1 MSDAPA
7 LAADFGSPQ
16 RSGSRL
22 RAMLRAFVDIVH
34 PPACVACG
42 VGLTLPHALCPACWR
57 AMPFI
62 ERPVCERLGRPL
74 PVDFG
79 VPMLC
84 ATALAEPPAF
94 DRARAVVRYD
104 GPGREMVH
112 RLKYGD
118 GLHLVPAMSAWMER
132 AGAELV
138 VDADLLVPVP
148 LHRFRLWRRRF
159 NQAASLAR
167 PIAER
172 SGKPLL
178 TDALRRVRSTAP
190 QPGLT
195 RKERAANLHRAFAV
209 KGRNAERIRG
219 ARVLLVDD
227 VLTTGATAEA
237 CTRALLAAGASAV
250 DLLVFA
256 CVVPGD

>member
-1 MSDAPA
+1 MIDGEIIGRGHAA
-7 LAADFGSPQ
+7 AADT
-16 RSGSRL
+16 RSRL
-22 RAMLRAFVDIVH
+22 SGFLRALVDLVH
-34 PPACVACG
+34 PPACIACG
-42 VGLTLPHALCPACWR
+42 AGLISPHALCPACWR
-57 AMPFI
+57 TMPFI
-62 ERPVCERLGRPL
+62 ERPFCERLGRPL

-79 VPMLC
+79 VPMLSP
-84 ATALAEPPAF
+84 AALAEPPGF
-94 DRARAVVRYD
+94 DRARAVVRYE
-104 GPGREMVH
+104 GPGRELVH
-112 RLKYGD
+112 RLKYRD
-118 GLHLVPAMSAWMER
+118 GLHLVPAMSAWMAR

-138 VDADLLVPVP
+138 ADADILVPVP

-172 SGKPLL
+172 ASRPLL
-178 TDALRRVRSTAP
+178 TDVLRRVRSTAP

-195 RKERAANLHRAFAV
+195 RKERAANLHQAFAV

-237 CTRALLAAGASAV
+237 CTRALRTAGAARV

>member
-1 MSDAPA
+1 MKDGEVPGDEA
-7 LAADFGSPQ
+7 F
-16 RSGSRL
+16 RSAVSRSRL
-22 RAMLRAFVDIVH
+22 RALLRAVVDLVH
-34 PPACVACG
+34 PPACISCG
-42 VGLTLPHALCPACWR
+42 AALTLPHALCPSCWR

-62 ERPVCERLGRPL
+62 ERPFCERLGRPL
-74 PVDFG
+74 PVDYG
-79 VPMLC
+79 IPMLSP
-84 ATALAEPPAF
+84 AALAEPPGF
-94 DRARAVVRYD
+94 DRARAVVRYE
-104 GPGREMVH
+104 GPGRALVH

-118 GLHLVPAMSAWMER
+118 GLHLVPAMSAWMAR
-132 AGAELV
+132 AGAELAA
-138 VDADLLVPVP
+138 DADIVVPVP

-172 SGKPLL
+172 ASRPLL

-195 RKERAANLHRAFAV
+195 RKERAANLHHAFAV

-237 CTRALLAAGASAV
+237 CTRALRKAGAARV